1 MTSSNLH
8 NKMHLQ
14 WQVGDWHKL
23 CQYSKEDL
31 QQQNTNADMALMS
44 AVAWLQLG
52 DTEQAKQCIMW
63 SQEWGASKALLAKYL
78 LSSLDNTLGL
88 ANLTLDL
95 NSEKAIQHL
104 QDTLELGCDDTDIDI
119 ALSYRLAQQKHFI
132 ELNAYP
138 NTTKPVVKQ
147 LNKIELGEAWAGNTV
162 NTVIFRHHGLL
173 TVNNIQITAF
183 YVDSQTL
190 RIAERSL
197 VDNSIQNYDLMGE
210 YNLKDAHNSIS
221 LAADREG
228 HLHIS
233 YDHHGTRLKY
243 RRSLQPMDISAWSD
257 ELSMTGK
264 NEEKVTYPTFIMPV
278 NDNPLLILYRDGNW
292 KQGTAY
298 LKYYDETLQA
308 WIDYPHPIL
317 SGADQKPWTSNAYW
331 NHPVTDMD
339 GNLLLSFCWRT
350 DYFSEEK
357 LISNINI
364 DYAKSYDG
372 GYHWYTSKD
381 QQYNLPITQVT
392 SETVW
397 PISSGSN
404 LINQT
409 SMALDSQ
416 GYPHIVFYANDEHG
430 IPQYQHVWFNGLI
443 WQQTYASNR
452 KETFTLSGGGTLQ
465 IPISRPDLVIDEHDN
480 VYVIHSGQE
489 IQHKMAATF
498 LPAPHYELDEKNT
511 QILHDETI
519 GHAEPIIDHLRWQ
532 QEKVLSLLIQNN
544 AQPNGDIGHQD
555 INKPVSIVDIQFT
568 NS

>member
-1 MTSSNLH
+1 MTSNNLH
-8 NKMHLQ
+8 NTIQLQ
-14 WQVGDWHKL
+14 WQVGEWHKL
-23 CQYSKEDL
+23 TQYAKEEL
-31 QQQNTNADMALMS
+31 QQQNTKADMALMV

-52 DTEQAKQCIMW
+52 ESEQAKLCITW
-63 SQEWGASKALLAKYL
+63 SQNWGASKSLLAKYL
-78 LSSLDNTLGL
+78 LSGLDNALGL
-88 ANLTLDL
+88 ANLTLDS
-95 NSEKAIQHL
+95 NSDKAIQHL
-104 QDTLELGCDDTDIDI
+104 QASLEQGCGDTDIEI
-119 ALSYRLAQQKHFI
+119 ALSARLNQQKHFI
-132 ELNAYP
+132 ELDTYP
-138 NTTKPVVKQ
+138 KSAKPIVKK
-147 LNKIELGEAWAGNTV
+147 LNQIELGDAWAGNIV

-190 RIAERSL
+190 RIVQRSL

-210 YNLKDAHNSIS
+210 FNLKDAHNSIS
-221 LAADREG
+221 LATDREG

-233 YDHHGTRLKY
+233 YDHHGSRLKY

-278 NDNPLLILYRDGNW
+278 NDNPLLILYRDGHW

-298 LKYYDETLQA
+298 LKYYDETLQT
-308 WIDYPHPIL
+308 WIDFPHPIL
-317 SGADQKPWTSNAYW
+317 SGAEQKPWTSNAYW
-331 NHPVTDMD
+331 NHPVTDID
-339 GNLLLSFCWRT
+339 GNLHLSFCWRT
-350 DYFSEEK
+350 DYFSEDQ

-364 DYAKSYDG
+364 DYAKSNDC
-372 GYHWYTSKD
+372 GYHWSTSKN

-416 GYPHIVFYANDEHG
+416 GHPHIVFYANDEYG
-430 IPQYQHVWFNGLI
+430 IPQYQHVWFNGLT

-452 KETFTLSGGGTLQ
+452 KEAFTLSGGGTLQ

-480 VYVIHSGQE
+480 VYMIHSGQE
-489 IQHKMAATF
+489 TQHKMAATF
-498 LPAPHYELDEKNT
+498 LPAPHYDFEEENT

-519 GHAEPIIDHLRWQ
+519 DHAEPTIDHLRWQ
-532 QEKVLSLLIQNN
+532 QDKVLSLLIQNN
-544 AQPNGDIGHQD
+544 AQPNGDIGHQY
-555 INKPVSIVDIQFT
+555 IYKPVSIVDIEFI